1 MLRFMGSQ
9 RVGHN
14 WATELNWTDVIVEPF
29 KHYAKWGQSVT
40 KDTYCIIVRF
50 NLYEI
55 SRIDKAKES
64 SLMVAWKWGA
74 GKGMGF
80 VLRVMKM
87 SKIRLRW
94 WLHNSVDL
102 LETIELYT
110 SKEWI
115 VWHMNYIPIFV
126 SIFSFK
132 KKKRLKTLQY
142 QIQILASRIG
152 HATLGKFPLIFV
164 SLHQVDTNNTYLK
177 PGL

>member
-1 MLRFMGSQ
+1 M
-9 RVGHN
+9 
-14 WATELNWTDVIVEPF
+14 AYTYIVIFSYKNTAVLITYYIHIYDMNKPF

-40 KDTYCIIVRF
+40 KDTYCIIVWF

-55 SRIDKAKES
+55 SRLDKAKES

-80 VLRVMKM
+80 VLWVMKM
-87 SKIRLRW
+87 SKIRLQW

-126 SIFSFK
+126 SIFSLK
-132 KKKRLKTLQY
+132 KKKTKDSA
-142 QIQILASRIG
+142 ISD
-152 HATLGKFPLIFV
+152 
-164 SLHQVDTNNTYLK
+164 SN
-177 PGL
+177 PGI